1 MENIRNARCS
11 RVVLFKLLAAR
22 KANFLFLF
30 VLAKHRSA
38 CMLAK
43 TICHPYYSFSFDA
56 VA

>member
-38 CMLAK
+38 CMLANARK
-43 TICHPYYSFSFDA
+43 DHLSPLL
-56 VA
+56 